1 MEALTRV
8 YALPYPPTSA
18 GHVNDRPFYR
28 WAGTSPPLG
37 ASGSGCAGSGL
48 WGEHEERI
56 RLRDLIAPRVA
67 TSSGRSGKRRLIR
80 VRHAVGEDVGR
91 AGGFALKL
99 RGHGGA
105 HGPEHQALL
114 ALEAVVVE
122 VVQAEG
128 ERARV

>member
-48 WGEHEERI
+48 WGEHEVTLPLIPEPN
-56 RLRDLIAPRVA
+56 RLQDFPDRADLPLSTKTRV
-67 TSSGRSGKRRLIR
+67 KR
-80 VRHAVGEDVGR
+80 V
-91 AGGFALKL
+91 
-99 RGHGGA
+99 
-105 HGPEHQALL
+105 
-114 ALEAVVVE
+114 
-122 VVQAEG
+122 
-128 ERARV
+128 